1 MRLRGFKGFTYG
13 DWLLLCF
20 CLGLGAG
27 MALALMFG
35 DYGVQEGMLWA
46 GAGGELEGKRNEGR
60 FWNFCGSGPRDVWQA
75 GWQDLRYA
83 ANFCSAF

>member
-46 GAGGELEGKRNEGR
+46 GA
-60 FWNFCGSGPRDVWQA
+60 A
-75 GWQDLRYA
+75 GDRK
-83 ANFCSAF
+83 SVG